1 MDLVNMGVVVISYT
15 IHDIKVIHYQS
26 QLYFLVFAVKV
37 CINECKMYL
46 CLLQLQDEVGY
57 LKSLG
62 MARTNEVMRDARIG
76 EAEAK
81 MATEVF
87 KGT

>member
-1 MDLVNMGVVVISYT
+1 MSVKFIWF
-15 IHDIKVIHYQS
+15 
-26 QLYFLVFAVKV
+26 LYP
-37 CINECKMYL
+37 
-46 CLLQLQDEVGY
+46 LQDEVAY

-81 MATEVF
+81 MATEVYNA
-87 KGT
+87 T